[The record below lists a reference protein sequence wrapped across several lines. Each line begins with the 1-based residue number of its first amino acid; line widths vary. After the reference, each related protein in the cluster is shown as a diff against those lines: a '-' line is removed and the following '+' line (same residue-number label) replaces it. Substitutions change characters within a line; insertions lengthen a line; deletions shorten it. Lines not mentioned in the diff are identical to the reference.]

1 MNLIALPAFED
12 NYLWLLHDDA
22 RALVVDPGDAQPVQ
36 AALARLGLQLQGIL
50 VTHHHGDHTGGV
62 AVLREATGAAVYG
75 PAGERIPEPHHA
87 LRGGQG
93 VSVLGID
100 WQVIDVPGHT
110 AGHIAYYAPD
120 VDGTPLL
127 FCGDTLFSGGCGRL
141 FEARRR
147 RCWPRSTR
155 WRRCRPP
162 RGCAARTSTPWPT
175 CALPSP
181 SSPATRRWPT
191 TPASASG
198 GAPRAAH
205 PAVRH
210 WHRAGHQPL
219 PAQPPA
225 GGGTGR
231 AGAHAVRPRR
241 SRGVC
246 RPSRMEEHVPM
257 KLLHVLA
264 LGACVWLAGCARRP
278 RKPAAAPRHARHTHG
293 GCHPCRPAGC
303 HARGGRDRTAQ
314 LQVAPLAAPA
324 DLWDRIRRGFAMPNL
339 DSDLVRKQQQWYLSR
354 PDYIERMV
362 ERSRLYLFHVV
373 EELELRGMPTEL
385 ALLPYIESAFNPQA
399 VSSAKAAGLWQFMPG
414 TGRDQL
420 KQNVL
425 RDERR
430 SVLDSTRAALDYLQ
444 MLHDMFGDWHLA
456 LAAYNWGQG
465 NVSKAIERNKAAGL
479 PTGYLDLNMP
489 AETRNYVPKLQA
501 VKNIIANPTLFG
513 ACCPTSATTRSSTPW
528 TSRATS
534 TSRWPRAWP
543 RCAGRPR
550 RSTLAAQAHH
560 LAAGTPRSC
569 CPGTT
574 PPSSRRTWPP
584 PTRHAGLVDGLGGT
598 QHHGHARCGP
608 AGEHG
613 RGRAARTQ
621 RRAARHADPAG
632 STLVVPATENPVRRG
647 APGGGQRAP
656 GAGARGRPAPRHG
669 ARAPRRHHC
678 PGGRALRPAGRHG
691 GRMEQD
697 PCQRRP
703 EAGSRVVVV
712 YLPVRAGRSAA
723 ASPRA
728 TAKAAPRRA
737 AQQHTQRRASP
748 AKATH
753 KAAASK
759 TSSKK
764 RR

>member
-141 FEARRR
+141 FEGTPAQMLASLDALAALPAATRVCCAHEYTLANLRFAVAVEPGNQALADYTRQCERRR
-147 RCWPRSTR
+147 AQGCPP
-155 WRRCRPP
+155 CRPTLAP
-162 RGCAARTSTPWPT
+162 SGPSTPSCAAASRRWHRP
-175 CALPSP
+175 CGR
-181 SSPATRRWPT
+181 TRRPPKT
-191 TPASASG
+191 KSRCLPPFANGRTRSDETPAC
-198 GAPRAAH
+198 
-205 PAVRH
+205 
-210 WHRAGHQPL
+210 
-219 PAQPPA
+219 
-225 GGGTGR
+225 
-231 AGAHAVRPRR
+231 AGAGRL
-241 SRGVC
+241 C
-246 RPSRMEEHVPM
+246 
-257 KLLHVLA
+257 LA
-264 LGACVWLAGCARRP
+264 GGCARRP

-399 VSSAKAAGLWQFMPG
+399 VSSAKAAGMWQFMPG

-420 KQNVL
+420 TQNVL

-513 ACCPTSATTRSSTPW
+513 AVLPDIGNHPFFDTVDITRDIDVEMAA
-528 TSRATS
+528 R
-534 TSRWPRAWP
+534 
-543 RCAGRPR
+543 
-550 RSTLAAQAHH
+550 LAEVRLEDFKALNPSQRKPII

-584 PTRHAGLVDGLGGT
+584 PTLPRW
-598 QHHGHARCGP
+598 P
-608 AGEHG
+608 
-613 RGRAARTQ
+613 
-621 RRAARHADPAG
+621 
-632 STLVVPATENPVRRG
+632 
-647 APGGGQRAP
+647 
-656 GAGARGRPAPRHG
+656 RGRPGWHPAPWP
-669 ARAPRRHHC
+669 RA
-678 PGGRALRPAGRHG
+678 
-691 GRMEQD
+691 
-697 PCQRRP
+697 RRP
-703 EAGSRVVVV
+703 
-712 YLPVRAGRSAA
+712 GR
-723 ASPRA
+723 
-728 TAKAAPRRA
+728 
-737 AQQHTQRRASP
+737 
-748 AKATH
+748 
-753 KAAASK
+753 
-759 TSSKK
+759 
-764 RR
+764 